1 MILILKL
8 KCGIFYKSCTRKMF
22 YIYAPVAQLVEQL
35 PFKEMVVG
43 SIPTGRTFLKTK
55 SIWFLKMC
63 EPEADGPRR
72 GREIFQQKN
81 TCDHKLIKNSF
92 LYKLT
97 LYD

>member
-1 MILILKL
+1 
-8 KCGIFYKSCTRKMF
+8 
-22 YIYAPVAQLVEQL
+22 
-35 PFKEMVVG
+35 
-43 SIPTGRTFLKTK
+43 
-55 SIWFLKMC
+55 MC